1 MLSGSRDFPRGQGG
15 EGLSANNLPPPCGEG
30 GEGVSVPPN
39 GVANSG
45 RREPEVR
52 PLEREL
58 SDQRPLG
65 VIRDVNGYDNL
76 AVFPDSLVLVKGTTG
91 YMVLRTV
98 QGQFGVLGVLV
109 LAPLVNS
116 VRASRVATITNST
129 AADLARLNAKNQVIG
144 ANQILDVLVKKGF
157 LGGQL
162 VLRLADEGTRKL
174 SWSTGANKLEDV
186 TALLRQAVG
195 TRLSE
200 AA

>member
-1 MLSGSRDFPRGQGG
+1 
-15 EGLSANNLPPPCGEG
+15 
-30 GEGVSVPPN
+30 
-39 GVANSG
+39 
-45 RREPEVR
+45 
-52 PLEREL
+52 
-58 SDQRPLG
+58 

-129 AADLARLNAKNQVIG
+129 AEDLVRLNAKNQVIG
-144 ANQILDVLVKKGF
+144 ANQILDVQVKKGF

-162 VLRLADEGTRKL
+162 VLRLADGTTRNL
-174 SWSTGANKLEDV
+174 RWSTGANKLQDV
-186 TALLRQAVG
+186 AALLRQAVG

>member
-1 MLSGSRDFPRGQGG
+1 
-15 EGLSANNLPPPCGEG
+15 
-30 GEGVSVPPN
+30 
-39 GVANSG
+39 
-45 RREPEVR
+45 
-52 PLEREL
+52 L
-58 SDQRPLG
+58 SDLRPLG

-116 VRASRVATITNST
+116 VRASRVATITNSG
-129 AADLARLNAKNQVIG
+129 AGDLVRLNAKNQVIS
-144 ANQILDVLVKKGF
+144 ANQILDVQVKKGF
-157 LGGQL
+157 FAGQL
-162 VLRLADEGTRKL
+162 VLRLADGATRKL
-174 SWSTGANKLEDV
+174 RWSTGANKLEDV
-186 TALLRQAVG
+186 AALLRQAVG